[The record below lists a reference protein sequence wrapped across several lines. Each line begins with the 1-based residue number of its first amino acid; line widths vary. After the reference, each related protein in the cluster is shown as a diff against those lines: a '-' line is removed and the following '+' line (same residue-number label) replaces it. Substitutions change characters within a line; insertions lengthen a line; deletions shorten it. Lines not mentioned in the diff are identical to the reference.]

1 MKKLFLVIIVLLSTN
16 VILAH
21 KSYVSIA
28 DMEYNEKLDQIEVSL
43 KLTAHDFEY
52 ILEKKYNK
60 RIHIENVSDSSA
72 IGRHIQYY
80 LSKHFKITSQKQ
92 SASFNYVGKEVN
104 VRDELYFYFTFK
116 NILDPLNIIVSNT
129 FLFELFLKQQNI
141 IHYKIKDKTKSVTL
155 VPSIKEGQL
164 SYKN

>member
-1 MKKLFLVIIVLLSTN
+1 MLMTVQAF
-16 VILAH
+16 AH

-60 RIHIENVSDSSA
+60 RIHIENVPDSSE
-72 IGRHIQYY
+72 IGMHIQYY
-80 LSKHFKITSQKQ
+80 LKKHFTIVSQKQ
-92 SASFNYVGKEVN
+92 NTIFNYVGKEVN

-116 NILDPLNIIVSNT
+116 NILNPLNIIVSNS

-141 IHYKIKDKTKSVTL
+141 IHYKIKNKTKSVTL
-155 VPSIKEGQL
+155 VPSIKEGRL
-164 SYKN
+164 SYND